1 MQLMSAVA
9 GSRLSVTVRT
19 ETHLNQR
26 TLYTVYT
33 ESTVGA
39 QKQVSS
45 ADPGAM
51 RNGLSRDTR

>member
-1 MQLMSAVA
+1 MALPGHKKEANCHDVVSKD
-9 GSRLSVTVRT
+9 SLSS
-19 ETHLNQR
+19 
-26 TLYTVYT
+26 VYR